1 MKKVLKPIDKE
12 KLKSKQRNHT
22 PFNTEF
28 NYNHKNKKIKFPEIS
43 KSNNLIIHDMETIA
57 NNFDLES
64 KNRPI
69 IEDEDEN
76 EIVMNNKFSLNLD
89 EVEPHLEQ
97 THEEK

>member
-1 MKKVLKPIDKE
+1 
-12 KLKSKQRNHT
+12 
-22 PFNTEF
+22 
-28 NYNHKNKKIKFPEIS
+28 
-43 KSNNLIIHDMETIA
+43 METIT

-89 EVEPHLEQ
+89 EVDPHLEQ